1 MTINMEGKAAK
12 YGMPTA
18 ALTII
23 AAVFAAGM
31 SFAGLVGHRTN
42 EEVHMTESQYN
53 EKFDARLSLHVAPF
67 LAHNQACAVNFTR
80 IETEQKSI
88 KTEMTAI
95 MTWLIENK

>member
-31 SFAGLVGHRTN
+31 SFAGLVGHRADTT
-42 EEVHMTESQYN
+42 VHRTESQYN
-53 EKFDARLSLHVAPF
+53 EKFDARLSLHIAPF
-67 LAHNQACAVNFTR
+67 ITHNQAWAANFSR
-80 IETEQKSI
+80 IEDQIQK
-88 KTEMTAI
+88 
-95 MTWLIENK
+95 LIDYHMEK